1 MIKVTN
7 NMMSGFKKYSLLGL
21 ALVSWLTL
29 LFSMSSQAASPEL
42 LLDQLNDYPH
52 AQQVAASELEV
63 IDHEIGL
70 GAMQKVHGA
79 WQFKNSERLSG
90 LLSRYT
96 WQIVDGFTSMEVMEG
111 LVAGLE
117 GAEGTSLL
125 FACEGRACGQGVQ
138 WANRVFRQRV
148 LYGREDLQRYRV
160 YALDEAGL
168 QYRVVVYSA
177 ARTAD
182 RQYLHVDLL
191 RIANEVH

>member
-1 MIKVTN
+1 MIRVTN
-7 NMMSGFKKYSLLGL
+7 NMMSAFKKYSLLGL
-21 ALVSWLTL
+21 ALVSCFALP
-29 LFSMSSQAASPEL
+29 FSMSSQAASPEL
-42 LLDQLNDYPH
+42 LLGKLNDYPH

-70 GAMQKVHGA
+70 GAMQKVRGA
-79 WQFKNSERLSG
+79 WQFKKSERLSG

-96 WQIVDGFTSMEVMEG
+96 WQIVDGFTSMEVMEE
-111 LVAGLE
+111 LVAALE
-117 GAEGTSLL
+117 GSEGTTLL
-125 FACEGRACGQGVQ
+125 FSCEGRACGQGVQ

-160 YALDEAGL
+160 YALDEAGV

-191 RIANEVH
+191 RIAG